1 MVLPYINMNPPQVYT
16 CSPSWT
22 LLPPPSPYI
31 PLGRPSAPAPS
42 IQYWLGFLFYHSYGA
57 KIMTTTQLCLELK
70 AIHWQDMNLV
80 LVAKSCLTLCDP
92 MDCSPLGSSVHGILQ
107 ARILAIPFS
116 RGSFWLRDWTW
127 VSCIV
132 GRPFTVWAPRE
143 AISQKGKDT
152 YYILTHVYGL

>member
-80 LVAKSCLTLCDP
+80 LVAQSCLTLCDP
-92 MDCSPLGSSVHGILQ
+92 MDCSPPGSSVHGILQ

-132 GRPFTVWAPRE
+132 GSFFTGWATRE
-143 AISQKGKDT
+143 SYNKLI
-152 YYILTHVYGL
+152 